1 MPRRWLQEKLPS
13 HDQLHEHLGMANNKD
28 HAFSAQLRWVKRK
41 IADPMLWHLNRR
53 SVAGAVAVGL
63 FIGWLPIPMQ
73 MLIAALLA
81 AILRVHVPVSVVL
94 VWFSNPITF
103 PALLY
108 AAWYVGSSILGTP
121 MITSPLSMN
130 VSDLLQATLQAWPE
144 ILFGSVF
151 CATLFAVL
159 GYFVTNA
166 IWRFIAIRKWRT
178 RIVLKNQNRVD

>member
-13 HDQLHEHLGMANNKD
+13 HDQLHEHLGMATSD
-28 HAFSAQLRWVKRK
+28 THAFSAQLQWVKKK

-73 MLIAALLA
+73 MLVAALLA
-81 AILRVHVPVSVVL
+81 AVLRVHVPVSVVL

-121 MITSPLSMN
+121 MIASPLSMN
-130 VSDLLQATLQAWPE
+130 VSDLLQATLHAWPE

-151 CATLFAVL
+151 CATVFAVL
-159 GYFVTNA
+159 GYFTTNA
-166 IWRFIAIRKWRT
+166 IWRFVAIRKWRT
-178 RIVLKNQNRVD
+178 RLL